1 MTDTFSRRRLTPAA
15 ATPAPPR
22 APRHDAAVESY
33 DLQLAIL
40 AAFFDSIANGRDDLL
55 TSFVSAGLVS
65 PDYPS
70 PHGETPL
77 LVAVRAAA
85 PDRAR
90 AAGPGR
96 PTPTASAG
104 RTTSISVSA
113 ASPGPHA
120 ARRSRRPRPILEL
133 HLVAYLP
140 ARRAGALLRWRAAR
154 AREAEAARNAARGV
168 ALFVY
173 LWRRHYDMGRWCVRQ
188 IREVPHHV
196 ERAVRGV
203 AEAARRAPELARWM
217 GAALQRLAVRIPGAV
232 AVAARWA
239 GEGLQGLMGAL
250 LGVAEC
256 AVSVL
261 HTAAAAVVGLF
272 GAVTL
277 TDVRNGLV
285 ALGRAVVVD
294 LPKALWCVVARL
306 GDMAWDFLAALLG
319 DLGGMLWYLGY
330 AVVWL
335 VRFIPKEVGKILMAA
350 ARLGF
355 REFKIRLDPKMV

>member
-1 MTDTFSRRRLTPAA
+1 MTDTFS
-15 ATPAPPR
+15 
-22 APRHDAAVESY
+22 SY

-77 LVAVRAAA
+77 LVALAAA
-85 PDRAR
+85 RGDLVMIRLLVEGGGADDAAVSPDDGAIALRL
-90 AAGPGR
+90 AAD
-96 PTPTASAG
+96 AG
-104 RTTSISVSA
+104 HRHV
-113 ASPGPHA
+113 
-120 ARRSRRPRPILEL
+120 
-133 HLVAYLP
+133 VAYLP

-154 AREAEAARNAARGV
+154 
-168 ALFVY
+168 

-261 HTAAAAVVGLF
+261 HTAAAAVVGFF

-355 REFKIRLDPKMV
+355 REFKIWLDPKMV